1 MKWNIKLKTIA
12 VSFCSANCFWNTW
25 YIFVVVFLFV
35 LFLTRKLQASEA
47 LRNTSHSC
55 TAADL
60 LQAKQQI
67 LSHQQQLE
75 EQECL
80 LKNYQKKNEEF
91 QVQIAHLHDK
101 IKTYEMVC
109 SLLEKISFAI
119 VSFYDFVVPLKYK
132 AQSMDYECA
141 TCNAYR
147 VFKSV

>member
-1 MKWNIKLKTIA
+1 
-12 VSFCSANCFWNTW
+12 
-25 YIFVVVFLFV
+25 
-35 LFLTRKLQASEA
+35 LQASEA

-91 QVQIAHLHDK
+91 EVQITCLQDK
-101 IKTYEMVC
+101 ITRYEMVG
-109 SLLEKISFAI
+109 SLLERSLFFFSLFCSSFEMQG
-119 VSFYDFVVPLKYK
+119 PKHRL
-132 AQSMDYECA
+132 
-141 TCNAYR
+141 
-147 VFKSV
+147 